1 MNCYFRIIFE
11 NTLEE
16 LKHELVDTTD
26 YMNYTPLHY
35 AAKSGNDATTKLIL
49 YNLGDSKLVNAT
61 GHRLKT
67 PLHKARTPKIAKLL
81 VDQGGKSIMYCNA
94 MKKEDGNRC
103 RETNEGCKCL
113 NTETRVS
120 INNSNDIIKEI
131 CNKPAQSVFSTL
143 LNRNDKTAKVIL
155 DEHISDNGEELDSS
169 DLLVVYD
176 MKIFQNESGILENKR
191 SPENDTGY
199 QEDLGIADEMALHSK
214 IRLLNSDL
222 LMHPLSTV
230 FLSLKW
236 SCVSMSFWISL
247 ILQMICVLLLS
258 TTTIF
263 QTWAVDKNKTIS
275 ATCTNASLSNERCYL
290 PEIIS
295 MISPTHAL
303 VFYCIHVLLS
313 AFTLYFFIC
322 EVTQVIYNCKQW
334 SRSKEDKMD
343 FLLILITAFY
353 VVGVYEFSVSSLKHL
368 AAWSTF
374 GGWLKVMLMIGK
386 LPGHGKYVHMFG
398 VVSKLIVEYFCV
410 YVPAILAFSF
420 AFYILL
426 SSLNPFMNPLNAIMK
441 TMVMLVGEI
450 EYEKNFM
457 WNKTHDYGFA
467 FSTQIL
473 FLLFLLFGCV
483 VLMNLLVGL
492 AVDEVDVLR
501 EKGKQTRREMAVDEI
516 NRLEDLF
523 VKGPS
528 ITDFLPSCLRDRIR
542 QKFSLFSRLNGKLNP
557 KQSTIV
563 SDNKLCVRP
572 FEPKKKQINDKDSS
586 WLKNMASFCKVSFGS
601 KENSS
606 AAEYP
611 VYFYYERS
619 RRPETEI
626 PTGFTISKETVI
638 HTLDWLSKKDE
649 ENKSEIETHSGIDAM
664 EEILKQCSVQQS
676 NIQKIMKSLNIDKDD
691 NE

>member
-1 MNCYFRIIFE
+1 
-11 NTLEE
+11 
-16 LKHELVDTTD
+16 
-26 YMNYTPLHY
+26 
-35 AAKSGNDATTKLIL
+35 
-49 YNLGDSKLVNAT
+49 
-61 GHRLKT
+61 
-67 PLHKARTPKIAKLL
+67 
-81 VDQGGKSIMYCNA
+81 
-94 MKKEDGNRC
+94 
-103 RETNEGCKCL
+103 
-113 NTETRVS
+113 
-120 INNSNDIIKEI
+120 
-131 CNKPAQSVFSTL
+131 
-143 LNRNDKTAKVIL
+143 
-155 DEHISDNGEELDSS
+155 
-169 DLLVVYD
+169 
-176 MKIFQNESGILENKR
+176 
-191 SPENDTGY
+191 
-199 QEDLGIADEMALHSK
+199 
-214 IRLLNSDL
+214 
-222 LMHPLSTV
+222 
-230 FLSLKW
+230 
-236 SCVSMSFWISL
+236 
-247 ILQMICVLLLS
+247 
-258 TTTIF
+258 
-263 QTWAVDKNKTIS
+263 
-275 ATCTNASLSNERCYL
+275 
-290 PEIIS
+290 
-295 MISPTHAL
+295 
-303 VFYCIHVLLS
+303 
-313 AFTLYFFIC
+313 
-322 EVTQVIYNCKQW
+322 
-334 SRSKEDKMD
+334 
-343 FLLILITAFY
+343 
-353 VVGVYEFSVSSLKHL
+353 
-368 AAWSTF
+368 
-374 GGWLKVMLMIGK
+374 
-386 LPGHGKYVHMFG
+386 
-398 VVSKLIVEYFCV
+398 
-410 YVPAILAFSF
+410 
-420 AFYILL
+420 
-426 SSLNPFMNPLNAIMK
+426 
-441 TMVMLVGEI
+441 
-450 EYEKNFM
+450 M
-457 WNKTHDYGFA
+457 WKKTHDYGFA

-563 SDNKLCVRP
+563 SDNKICVRP